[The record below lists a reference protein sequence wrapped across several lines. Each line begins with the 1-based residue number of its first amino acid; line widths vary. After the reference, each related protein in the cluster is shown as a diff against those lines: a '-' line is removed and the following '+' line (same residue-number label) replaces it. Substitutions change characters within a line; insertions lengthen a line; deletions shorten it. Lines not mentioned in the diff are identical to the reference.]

1 MYEPQG
7 PGTPI
12 AQPYGYAYPPG
23 PPPQRTKTSGLA
35 IAALVLGLAGCLLLP
50 LLPAF
55 ILGIMALSQ
64 TGPGKQQGRGL
75 AIGGLAAAAFWT
87 IGWIALAK
95 NTMGDLDRH
104 TASPPSASCATPPAG
119 HANICTLKTGDCF
132 QKPAVTGIYTSVE
145 LTTCDR
151 AHSTQVIGAFTAADG
166 PWPSGG
172 ELKAEALTHCQRIM
186 AKNVDSQRLNAEGVY
201 TDLVTW
207 KPGRDEWKHGV
218 RTVFC
223 TLNSPDSQLTG
234 SVLVPGAD
242 LSIPT
247 G

>member
-23 PPPQRTKTSGLA
+23 PPPQRPKTSGLA

-119 HANICTLKTGDCF
+119 HANICTLKPGDCL
-132 QKPAVTGIYTSVE
+132 QQPMAAVTSVE
-145 LTTCDR
+145 LAVCESPHTTE
-151 AHSTQVIGAFTAADG
+151 VFGAFTAADG

-172 ELKAEALTHCQRIM
+172 EMKAEALEHCQRIA
-186 AKNVDSQRLNAEGVY
+186 AKNVDLPRLNAEGVY
-201 TDLVTW
+201 TTLGYL
-207 KPGRDEWKHGV
+207 KPEREPWEGGV
-218 RTVFC
+218 RTIFC
-223 TLNSPDSQLTG
+223 TIYSPDSQLTG
-234 SVLVPGAD
+234 SALVPGAD